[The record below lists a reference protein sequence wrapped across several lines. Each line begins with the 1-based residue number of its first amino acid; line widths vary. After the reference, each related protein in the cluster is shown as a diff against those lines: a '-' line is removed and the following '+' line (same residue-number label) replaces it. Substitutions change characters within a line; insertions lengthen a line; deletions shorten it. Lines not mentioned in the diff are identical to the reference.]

1 MKMADHYYS
10 SAPGSSGEDRRI
22 IADLRGLTFHFQ
34 ADAGVFSKK
43 GIDFGTRLLIETMI
57 LPEAGDILDLG
68 CGYGPVGV
76 VSAAVAPECRVTMVD
91 VNRRALELAR
101 KNADS
106 NGVAH
111 RVEVLESD
119 GFSAIQDRSF
129 ATILTNP
136 PIRAGKKTV
145 YRLFEESAEHLLP
158 GGELWVVIR
167 KQQGGASAQKKLE
180 QLFPQVELVARK
192 KGFWILRGEKGTE
205 R

>member
-1 MKMADHYYS
+1 MADHYYS
-10 SAPGSSGEDRRI
+10 SEPGSSGEDRRI
-22 IADLRGLTFHFQ
+22 IADLRGRTFHFQ

-101 KNADS
+101 KNADT
-106 NGVAH
+106 NGVAD

-119 GFSAIQDRSF
+119 GFSAIQGRSF

-167 KQQGGASAQKKLE
+167 KQQGGASAREKLE
-180 QLFPQVELVARK
+180 HLFPQVELVTRK